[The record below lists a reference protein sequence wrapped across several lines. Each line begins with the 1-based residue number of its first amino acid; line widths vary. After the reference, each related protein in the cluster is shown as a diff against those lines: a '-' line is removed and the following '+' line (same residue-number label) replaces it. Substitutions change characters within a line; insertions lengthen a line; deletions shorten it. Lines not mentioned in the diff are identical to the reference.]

1 MVKQVLKLAAVL
13 APAVLMVG
21 CATHTAKPYDY
32 RAFEASNPRS
42 ILVLPPL
49 NNSPEVGATES
60 VYSTVTYPLAEAGY
74 YVLPVSL
81 VSETFKQNGLTTPAD
96 IHNVDTGKLREIFGA
111 DAALYMTV
119 DKYGST
125 YNVLSSV
132 TTVSASA
139 KLVDLKTRALLW
151 DGKATV
157 VDDGNSGGNNGGG
170 LLGMLVKAAVTQI
183 MNSSMNRSHEVAAR
197 TNAILLTGGNP
208 QGILHGPRSPKYTGR
223 NGTAPDVA
231 AEATPVNKA
240 NPRASVAAPDA
251 ARAQPA
257 APAAAAQPIA
267 AVKPATAAVQPAA
280 GAVQPVATV
289 KPAAAVKPATA
300 AVPPAVASKPVTTA
314 AAVQPVAAVA
324 PVVAQAQ
331 PAVTTPAP
339 LPAAQLSAAERSYA
353 DALSRAQSKY
363 QSLNPASH
371 WYRQELYD
379 WVMARK
385 DEFVRSG
392 KAPDVALKL
401 AVAAMEGR

>member
-1 MVKQVLKLAAVL
+1 MVKQVFKLAAVL
-13 APAVLMVG
+13 APAALMVG

-170 LLGMLVKAAVTQI
+170 LVGMLVKAAVTQI

-231 AEATPVNKA
+231 ADAALLNKA
-240 NPRASVAAPDA
+240 NPRASVATPDA

-257 APAAAAQPIA
+257 APAVAPVAPAPHT
-267 AVKPATAAVQPAA
+267 ATATAVQ
-280 GAVQPVATV
+280 
-289 KPAAAVKPATA
+289 PAAAVKPATA
-300 AVPPAVASKPVTTA
+300 TVQPAVAAKPVTA
-314 AAVQPVAAVA
+314 AAVQPVAAAA
-324 PVVAQAQ
+324 PAVAQAQ
-331 PAVTTPAP
+331 PAVMTPAP
-339 LPAAQLSAAERSYA
+339 QPVTQLSAADRSYA
-353 DALSRAQSKY
+353 EALSRAQSKY
-363 QSLNPASH
+363 QSLDPGSH

-385 DEFVRSG
+385 DEFVRAG
-392 KAPDVALKL
+392 KAPDAALKL

>member
-1 MVKQVLKLAAVL
+1 MVKKVFKLAAVI

-32 RAFEASNPRS
+32 RAFEACDPRS

-96 IHNVDTGKLREIFGA
+96 IHNVDTDKLRDIFGA

-125 YNVLSSV
+125 YNILSSV

-183 MNSSMNRSHEVAAR
+183 LNSSTNRSHEVAAQ
-197 TNAILLTGGNP
+197 TNSLLLTGGNP
-208 QGILHGPRSPKYTGR
+208 QGILYGPRSPKYTGR
-223 NGTAPDVA
+223 NGI
-231 AEATPVNKA
+231 
-240 NPRASVAAPDA
+240 APDA
-251 ARAQPA
+251 ARPQPA
-257 APAAAAQPIA
+257 APAAAPIAPTPGAKSAAAQPVAKVA
-267 AVKPATAAVQPAA
+267 AVAQPTAAIVPPVAAAKPVAAANPAPAAVQPA
-280 GAVQPVATV
+280 VQSVVAAKPVA
-289 KPAAAVKPATA
+289 
-300 AVPPAVASKPVTTA
+300 A
-314 AAVQPVAAVA
+314 AAVQPVATAA

-331 PAVTTPAP
+331 PAVTKPGPVPAP
-339 LPAAQLSAAERSYA
+339 APAPQLSAAEQSYA
-353 DALSRAQSKY
+353 IALSRAQAKY
-363 QSLNPASH
+363 QSLDPGSH
-371 WYRQELYD
+371 WFRQELYD

-385 DEFVRSG
+385 DEFVRTG

>member
-1 MVKQVLKLAAVL
+1 MVKKVFKLAVVM

-96 IHNVDTGKLREIFGA
+96 IHNVGTGKLRESFGA

-125 YNVLSSV
+125 YNILSSV

-139 KLVDLKTRALLW
+139 KLVDLKTNALLW

-170 LLGMLVKAAVTQI
+170 LVGLLVKAAVTQI
-183 MNSSMNRSHEVAAR
+183 MNSSTNRSHEVAAQ
-197 TNAILLTGGNP
+197 TNSLLLTGGNP
-208 QGILHGPRSPKYTGR
+208 QGILYGPRSPKYTGR

-231 AEATPVNKA
+231 ADATPVNKA
-240 NPRASVAAPDA
+240 NPRASVATPDA
-251 ARAQPA
+251 PRAQPA
-257 APAAAAQPIA
+257 APAAVAQPIA
-267 AVKPATAAVQPAA
+267 AVKPVTT
-280 GAVQPVATV
+280 AVQPVATV

-331 PAVTTPAP
+331 PALTTPAP

-401 AVAAMEGR
+401 AVAAMEGS

>member
-1 MVKQVLKLAAVL
+1 MVKQVFKLAAVL

-231 AEATPVNKA
+231 ADAAPANKA

-257 APAAAAQPIA
+257 APAVAPIA
-267 AVKPATAAVQPAA
+267 PAPRASTATAVQ
-280 GAVQPVATV
+280 
-289 KPAAAVKPATA
+289 PAAAVKPASAT
-300 AVPPAVASKPVTTA
+300 VQPAVAAKPVTA
-314 AAVQPVAAVA
+314 AAVQPVAAAA

-331 PAVTTPAP
+331 PAVRTPAP
-339 LPAAQLSAAERSYA
+339 QPVTQLSAADRSYA
-353 DALSRAQSKY
+353 EALSRAQSKY
-363 QSLNPASH
+363 QSLDPRSH

-385 DEFVRSG
+385 DEFVRAG
-392 KAPDVALKL
+392 KAPDAALKL

>member
-1 MVKQVLKLAAVL
+1 MVKQVFKLAAVL

-170 LLGMLVKAAVTQI
+170 LVGMLVKAAVTQI

-223 NGTAPDVA
+223 NGAAPDVA

-257 APAAAAQPIA
+257 APAVAPVAPAPHT
-267 AVKPATAAVQPAA
+267 ATATAVQ
-280 GAVQPVATV
+280 
-289 KPAAAVKPATA
+289 PAAAVKPATA
-300 AVPPAVASKPVTTA
+300 TVQPAVAAKPVTA
-314 AAVQPVAAVA
+314 AAVQPVAAAA
-324 PVVAQAQ
+324 PAVAQAQ
-331 PAVTTPAP
+331 PAVMTPAP
-339 LPAAQLSAAERSYA
+339 QPVTQLSAADRSYA
-353 DALSRAQSKY
+353 EALSRAQSKY
-363 QSLNPASH
+363 QSLDPGSH

-385 DEFVRSG
+385 DEFVRAG
-392 KAPDVALKL
+392 KAPDAALKL